1 MNRRQRT
8 LLWGATLA
16 AVLSTGGLGA
26 SAWVRSPAEA
36 AADTGPPTPTVLTAR
51 VVYQR
56 LTSATV
62 FRGTFTARGTV
73 SFTPRAPLA
82 PDGTA
87 ASGNGADTA
96 VVTAVK
102 ARTGQ
107 RVRAGKVL
115 VEVGYRPVVALPG
128 RVPAL
133 RDLAEGD
140 TGPDVAELQHALG
153 ESGYGHGTDRTGTFG
168 SGTAAAVGRLYAAI
182 GYPVPTRPSGGRKKA
197 VMMPASEV
205 MFVPSFPATV
215 TRLDGGVGEKAGTPL
230 ITLATNGLRLRGRLD
245 PAFEGVVK
253 AGQSV
258 KVFDETLATTYK
270 GRIDTVGRLV
280 TPGAGGDG
288 RSAESDA
295 GAPYLPVDTS
305 PASGPWDV
313 RLLGEDVRI
322 TAYAQVSHGGVL
334 AVPEGALTTTAGGIA
349 SVTVVGPG
357 GRERRVEVTPGASA
371 DGLVAVDPAAGQ
383 ALAAGDRVVVGER

>member
-8 LLWGATLA
+8 LLWGAALA

-51 VVYQR
+51 VVHQR
-56 LTSATV
+56 LTAVTV
-62 FRGTFTARGTV
+62 FRGTFTASGTA

-140 TGPDVAELQHALG
+140 TGPDVTELQYALR
-153 ESGYGHGTDRTGTFG
+153 ELGYRHGTDRTGSFG
-168 SGTAAAVGRLYAAI
+168 SGTAAAVGRFYATI

-205 MFVPSFPATV
+205 MYVPSFPATV
-215 TRLDGGVGEKAGTPL
+215 TRLDGRVGEKAGTV
-230 ITLATNGLRLRGRLD
+230 TLATNGLRLRGRLD

-258 KVFDETLATTYK
+258 KVVDETLATTYK

-280 TPGAGGDG
+280 TPGGGGDG
-288 RSAESDA
+288 QSAKSDA

-322 TAYAQVSHGGVL
+322 TAYAQVSHGKVM
-334 AVPEGALTTTAGGIA
+334 AVPEGAITTTANGTA

-357 GRERRVEVTPGASA
+357 GRERRVEVAPGASA
-371 DGLVAVDPAAGQ
+371 DGLVAVAPAAGQ